1 MEARKSAKLLAWLI
15 ALAVVFTMTLP
26 SSVVWA
32 AEGDAS
38 GVSPHVNDKDIG
50 SKHDVGTVFFAEGYD
65 VTISDA
71 ETEDG
76 KIGFTATWLEA
87 GETKSVTVTRDVVEA
102 GKTLPAAKAI
112 YVVGGSES
120 DANLAETNV
129 TVEGGNIDYVVGGNL
144 SDGKVTTAN
153 VTINDGTIG
162 IVHGA
167 TRDLPN
173 SSYADRK
180 AKASIDTVNMKISGG
195 EIQAVVGGTFGYTY
209 VKNVN
214 VDIDGGDLNAQTSPV
229 QSGIM
234 LAGTNG
240 EVENAVLNFSGGT
253 TKDISLAQRTMVTG
267 KAEINLTG
275 GTVNDIYAGSYYA
288 DTDNAEATNDWE
300 NWKVGDVNYGQAKA
314 IDINIGGNA
323 KYNDIYAGF
332 QFLDKDKFEEN
343 YKDSVGTVPT
353 IEGSET
359 APVTITLDK
368 NGTGTRGEETQHT
381 VSMIENVFPS
391 ETLVLNTAPEKELK
405 LQEDCK
411 VITKDG
417 IGSVKA
423 KIGETE
429 VTLQENETYSVKD
442 GKLVTVVAA
451 IEDEV
456 YFSIEDAI
464 DAAEKGDTVTL
475 LKDITVNMGNDQ
487 TAAAIAITK
496 DLTLDGNGKTIAAA
510 AIEDENNKGI
520 GHILGI
526 QNGANVKVRDLTI
539 DGTDKSA
546 RHGIQVYGEGSK
558 ATLYSVT
565 VKNCFGYGLVVNGA
579 TATATRLTTDGNG
592 WGGVNVTKGNSI
604 TSEPSFTLKSGTLN
618 EAVPVQA
625 DNVDGSKPSTNWVA
639 FEASAGEWD
648 IITDAKTGDG
658 KPAIQWK
665 PAAGEAV
672 AQVNGANY
680 ATLEAAITA
689 AKENATV
696 KLLKDITVKT
706 VEKDSPIIL
715 LNKTLTLD
723 GNGKTITAE
732 LGDIKPAEEDE
743 NKGMSHVLGL
753 QAKDIVVKNLTING
767 GDAARHGVQTYGADN
782 SATLENVTIK
792 DCTGYGAVANGS
804 TLTVNG
810 LNTSGNNWGGINVSK
825 GSNVT
830 TVPTLQFNKGT
841 LEEENKIQLDNVDGS
856 SVADTVVEF
865 GDEAGPWHAEKSADE
880 KIIKYLPGADI
891 TGIKLNVTEMTLEV
905 GDKAQL
911 IAAVSP
917 ETAYNKDVTWSVP
930 EDTKAIE
937 VDADT
942 GVVTAIKDTESVIV
956 TATAKDGKTAEC
968 KIRVI
973 KDTDETTTFTV
984 KPSVTDGKMNADDII
999 TAINNAEKEKAAEI
1013 LVDVPGSTNN
1023 VISKEVF
1030 TAAKEGSA
1038 DKLIIKTENATFAFD
1053 ADKIEN
1059 AADVNVG
1066 IEIAENVN
1074 VEEWLP
1080 GANTEAIQLAHDGNF
1095 PAPATITYTLSEASK
1110 INAGNT
1116 VYLYYYNDGTLD
1128 LVAQD
1133 TITVKEGRKVTFTLA
1148 HASAYVFSTEKV
1160 EAATVADNV
1169 EQAIK
1174 AIGTVTY
1181 TDESK
1186 AAIEKAREQYDL
1198 FVAQYADDKDLVT
1211 NLKTLTDAEAAYKA
1225 LDDGVQAFKAKLD
1238 AFCEDVD
1245 GTMTYEQQKQVPE
1258 LKAAYDALDANQK
1271 KALEAEGYKAKL
1283 DQMDEICEASQNA
1296 EIVSQANRVSK
1307 AVAEKLPTNVAF
1319 TTAVKSQIDAV
1330 RALYDS
1336 VVAETP
1342 DAKVLLTSELAAIEK
1357 AEAAYKTAKRAAYSS
1372 AKISLSTTKYTYNG
1386 KAKRPTVKGLSA
1398 FVNGTDYTIAYKSNV
1413 KSGKATV
1420 TVTGKGDCA
1429 GLSAKTATFRI
1440 VPNKAAISK
1449 LTKGK
1454 RNMKV
1459 RIKSQ
1464 KKAAVSGYQI
1474 AYKYG
1479 KSGKYKKVTTTK
1491 LTKKIRKLKTKKYY
1505 YVKVRAYKKID
1516 GKKYYGTYSKIKK
1529 IKVR

>member
-1 MEARKSAKLLAWLI
+1 MNKRILLQLKTITSDEQAIQNWTEVSVTGGTINGKVITWAYEGGAASKTEISGDVAITGNVMAVNYDGGNTIPTVLI
-15 ALAVVFTMTLP
+15 TGGKITGEVQKGEYKDNRIVLTDPDATSSDISITGGTFSTNPGKYIADGYLADKTEDGYQIIK
-26 SSVVWA
+26 
-32 AEGDAS
+32 EGDA
-38 GVSPHVNDKDIG
+38 
-50 SKHDVGTVFFAEGYD
+50 
-65 VTISDA
+65 
-71 ETEDG
+71 TENV
-76 KIGFTATWLEA
+76 AL
-87 GETKSVTVTRDVVEA
+87 V
-102 GKTLPAAKAI
+102 GKTYYPTLKDAI
-112 YVVGGSES
+112 V
-120 DANLAETNV
+120 A
-129 TVEGGNIDYVVGGNL
+129 
-144 SDGKVTTAN
+144 
-153 VTINDGTIG
+153 
-162 IVHGA
+162 
-167 TRDLPN
+167 
-173 SSYADRK
+173 
-180 AKASIDTVNMKISGG
+180 
-195 EIQAVVGGTFGYTY
+195 
-209 VKNVN
+209 
-214 VDIDGGDLNAQTSPV
+214 
-229 QSGIM
+229 
-234 LAGTNG
+234 
-240 EVENAVLNFSGGT
+240 
-253 TKDISLAQRTMVTG
+253 
-267 KAEINLTG
+267 
-275 GTVNDIYAGSYYA
+275 
-288 DTDNAEATNDWE
+288 AEA
-300 NWKVGDVNYGQAKA
+300 
-314 IDINIGGNA
+314 
-323 KYNDIYAGF
+323 
-332 QFLDKDKFEEN
+332 
-343 YKDSVGTVPT
+343 
-353 IEGSET
+353 
-359 APVTITLDK
+359 
-368 NGTGTRGEETQHT
+368 
-381 VSMIENVFPS
+381 
-391 ETLVLNTAPEKELK
+391 
-405 LQEDCK
+405 
-411 VITKDG
+411 
-417 IGSVKA
+417 
-423 KIGETE
+423 
-429 VTLQENETYSVKD
+429 
-442 GKLVTVVAA
+442 
-451 IEDEV
+451 
-456 YFSIEDAI
+456 
-464 DAAEKGDTVTL
+464 GDTVTL
-475 LKDITVNMGNDQ
+475 LKDITVDMGDKD
-487 TAAAIAITK
+487 AAAIAITK
-496 DLTLDGNGKTIAAA
+496 NLTLDGNGKTIAA
-510 AIEDENNKGI
+510 NKIDAKEGM

-526 QNGANVKVRDLTI
+526 QGANVKVRDLTI

-592 WGGVNVTKGNSI
+592 WGGVNVTKGVNI
-604 TSEPSFTLKSGTLN
+604 TDNPSFTLNSGTLTDEN
-618 EAVPVQA
+618 PIQIDVEKGDLDA
-625 DNVDGSKPSTNWVA
+625 DWVT
-639 FEASAGEWD
+639 FGEGAGEWD
-648 IITDAKTGDG
+648 IITDAETGDG
-658 KPAIQWK
+658 RPAIQWK
-665 PAAGEAV
+665 PAKGEAV
-672 AQVNGANY
+672 AQVNGSNY

-706 VEKDSPIIL
+706 VKKDSPIIL

-732 LGDIKPAEEDE
+732 LGDIKPAEDAE

-804 TLTVNG
+804 ILTVNG

-830 TVPTLQFNKGT
+830 NTPTLQFNKGT

-856 SVADTVVEF
+856 SVVDTVVEF

-880 KIIKYLPGADI
+880 NIIKYLPGADI

-911 IAAVSP
+911 IATVSP
-917 ETAYNKDVTWSVP
+917 ENAYNKDVTWSVP
-930 EDTKAIE
+930 EGTTEIQ

-942 GVVTAIKDTESVIV
+942 GVVTAFKKAEKVEV
-956 TATAKDGKTAEC
+956 TATAKDGKTTATCNITVTE
-968 KIRVI
+968 
-973 KDTDETTTFTV
+973 DADETTTLTV
-984 KPSVTDGKMNADDII
+984 QPSVTDTTMNADDIV
-999 TAINNAEKEKAAEI
+999 TAINNADDADEI
-1013 LVDVPGSTNN
+1013 LVNVPSDTNN
-1023 VISKEVF
+1023 VISKDVF
-1030 TAAKEGSA
+1030 AAAKEGKA
-1038 DKLIIKTENATFAFD
+1038 DKLIIKTEKATFTFD
-1053 ADKIEN
+1053 AAQIEN
-1059 AADVNVG
+1059 AADVNV
-1066 IEIAENVN
+1066 EITDAEDVD
-1074 VEEWLP
+1074 VDKWLP
-1080 GANTEAIQLAHDGNF
+1080 GATTEAIELTHDGNF
-1095 PAPATITYTLSEASK
+1095 PAPATITYTLSKDSG
-1110 INAGNT
+1110 ITAGNT
-1116 VYLYYYNDGTLD
+1116 VYLYYHNGETLE
-1128 LVAQD
+1128 LIAQD
-1133 TITVKEGRKVTFTLA
+1133 AITVAEDNSVTFTLA

-1186 AAIEKAREQYDL
+1186 DAIEKAREQYDL

-1225 LDDGVQAFKAKLD
+1225 LDDEVQAFKAEFD
-1238 AFCEDVD
+1238 AFYDGVD
-1245 GTMTYEQQKQVPE
+1245 GTMTYDQQKQVPE
-1258 LKAAYDALDANQK
+1258 LEKAYNALNQEQKDALGQEYADK
-1271 KALEAEGYKAKL
+1271 IDE
-1283 DQMDEICEASQNA
+1283 MDKVCEASQNA

-1342 DAKVLLTSELAAIEK
+1342 DAKVLLTSELEAIEK

-1429 GLSAKTATFRI
+1429 GFSAKTATFRI

>member
-32 AEGDAS
+32 AEGDAVAS
-38 GVSPHVNDKDIG
+38 IG
-50 SKHDVGTVFFAEGYD
+50 DETYTTVQGAVDNAKAGEVIVMQSDVECA
-65 VTISDA
+65 TINVSDA
-71 ETEDG
+71 EKKITLDLNGKTIRNNSTDVIVVRNGAELTVEDNSVAKDYVYSEENYPEYTGGKLISKGNGAISVVGNIDDATWNETSIHSKVTVNGGALIGQEGALFAQGNGAEITLNDGYAEGLDNAVIAGNGTQKNGIGINGGTTINVNGGVMIGNIETSGYISCGIYHPQSGVLNITGGTIVSKEGLGILMRNGTLNLQSCNIEARGAEDLAGWVGDKKTTPGADGIVIDYSDDAYNSNNTPTDTRKVNISGGTIKSENQKALTVVEDDSQKTTDISITGGTFSTNPDKYIADGYLADKTEDG
-76 KIGFTATWLEA
+76 YQIIKEGDTTENVAL
-87 GETKSVTVTRDVVEA
+87 V
-102 GKTLPAAKAI
+102 GKT
-112 YVVGGSES
+112 
-120 DANLAETNV
+120 
-129 TVEGGNIDYVVGGNL
+129 
-144 SDGKVTTAN
+144 
-153 VTINDGTIG
+153 
-162 IVHGA
+162 
-167 TRDLPN
+167 
-173 SSYADRK
+173 
-180 AKASIDTVNMKISGG
+180 
-195 EIQAVVGGTFGYTY
+195 
-209 VKNVN
+209 
-214 VDIDGGDLNAQTSPV
+214 
-229 QSGIM
+229 
-234 LAGTNG
+234 
-240 EVENAVLNFSGGT
+240 
-253 TKDISLAQRTMVTG
+253 
-267 KAEINLTG
+267 
-275 GTVNDIYAGSYYA
+275 YY
-288 DTDNAEATNDWE
+288 
-300 NWKVGDVNYGQAKA
+300 
-314 IDINIGGNA
+314 
-323 KYNDIYAGF
+323 
-332 QFLDKDKFEEN
+332 
-343 YKDSVGTVPT
+343 PT
-353 IEGSET
+353 
-359 APVTITLDK
+359 L
-368 NGTGTRGEETQHT
+368 
-381 VSMIENVFPS
+381 
-391 ETLVLNTAPEKELK
+391 KE
-405 LQEDCK
+405 
-411 VITKDG
+411 
-417 IGSVKA
+417 
-423 KIGETE
+423 
-429 VTLQENETYSVKD
+429 
-442 GKLVTVVAA
+442 
-451 IEDEV
+451 
-456 YFSIEDAI
+456 AI
-464 DAAEKGDTVTL
+464 DAAEAGDTVTL
-475 LKDITVNMGNDQ
+475 LKDITVDMGDKN
-487 TAAAIAITK
+487 AAAIAIKK
-496 DLTLDGNGKTIAAA
+496 DLTLDGNGKTIAA
-510 AIEDENNKGI
+510 NKIDAEEGM

-526 QNGANVKVRDLTI
+526 QGANVKVRDLTI

-625 DNVDGSKPSTNWVA
+625 DNVDGSNPSTNWVA

-706 VEKDSPIIL
+706 VKKNSPIIL

-732 LGDIKPAEEDE
+732 LGDIKPAEDAE

-767 GDAARHGVQTYGADN
+767 GDAARHGVQTYGAGN

-804 TLTVNG
+804 ILTVNG

-830 TVPTLQFNKGT
+830 NTPTLQFNKGT

-856 SVADTVVEF
+856 SVVDTVVKF

-891 TGIKLNVTEMTLEV
+891 ADIELNVAEMTLEV

-911 IAAVSP
+911 IATVSP
-917 ETAYNKDVTWSVP
+917 ENAYNKDVTWSVP

-1030 TAAKEGSA
+1030 TAAKEESA

-1080 GANTEAIQLAHDGNF
+1080 GANTEAIQMAHDGNF

-1186 AAIEKAREQYDL
+1186 DAIEKAREQYDL
-1198 FVAQYADDKDLVT
+1198 FVAHYADDKDLVT

-1225 LDDGVQAFKAKLD
+1225 LDDEVQAFKAEFD
-1238 AFCEDVD
+1238 AFYDGVD
-1245 GTMTYEQQKQVPE
+1245 GTMTYDQQKQVPE
-1258 LKAAYDALDANQK
+1258 LEKAYNALNQEQKDALGQEYADK
-1271 KALEAEGYKAKL
+1271 IDE
-1283 DQMDEICEASQNA
+1283 MDKVCEASQNA

-1342 DAKVLLTSELAAIEK
+1342 DAKVLLTSELEAIEK

-1429 GLSAKTATFRI
+1429 GLSTKTATFRI

>member
-38 GVSPHVNDKDIG
+38 GKVAKIGDQEYATLQEAVNATKGDATIQMLKD
-50 SKHDVGTVFFAEGYD
+50 VQED
-65 VTISDA
+65 VTIAEDDTVTIDLNGKTITNVSGHTITNAGNLTVTGEGTVDNVTHAKGALVNTGTVILKGGTFTRSAEASKSPTDNGGNSWYVIDNQGKMTISDNAKIINKGYYSSLIRNMGSSA
-71 ETEDG
+71 EKMASLEINGGKIEQKHFIAVKNDDFGKITVTGGTITSDEQAIQNWTEVSVTGGTINGKVITWAYEGGAASKTEISGDVAITGNVMAVNYDGGNTIPTVLITGGKITGEVQKGEYKDNRIVLTDPDATSSDISITGGTFSTNPGKYIADGYLADKTEDG
-76 KIGFTATWLEA
+76 YQIIKEGDATENVAL
-87 GETKSVTVTRDVVEA
+87 V
-102 GKTLPAAKAI
+102 GKT
-112 YVVGGSES
+112 
-120 DANLAETNV
+120 
-129 TVEGGNIDYVVGGNL
+129 
-144 SDGKVTTAN
+144 
-153 VTINDGTIG
+153 
-162 IVHGA
+162 
-167 TRDLPN
+167 
-173 SSYADRK
+173 
-180 AKASIDTVNMKISGG
+180 
-195 EIQAVVGGTFGYTY
+195 
-209 VKNVN
+209 
-214 VDIDGGDLNAQTSPV
+214 
-229 QSGIM
+229 
-234 LAGTNG
+234 
-240 EVENAVLNFSGGT
+240 
-253 TKDISLAQRTMVTG
+253 
-267 KAEINLTG
+267 
-275 GTVNDIYAGSYYA
+275 YY
-288 DTDNAEATNDWE
+288 
-300 NWKVGDVNYGQAKA
+300 
-314 IDINIGGNA
+314 
-323 KYNDIYAGF
+323 
-332 QFLDKDKFEEN
+332 
-343 YKDSVGTVPT
+343 PT
-353 IEGSET
+353 
-359 APVTITLDK
+359 L
-368 NGTGTRGEETQHT
+368 
-381 VSMIENVFPS
+381 
-391 ETLVLNTAPEKELK
+391 KE
-405 LQEDCK
+405 
-411 VITKDG
+411 
-417 IGSVKA
+417 
-423 KIGETE
+423 
-429 VTLQENETYSVKD
+429 
-442 GKLVTVVAA
+442 
-451 IEDEV
+451 
-456 YFSIEDAI
+456 AI
-464 DAAEKGDTVTL
+464 DAAEAGDTVTL
-475 LKDITVNMGNDQ
+475 LKDITVDMGDKN
-487 TAAAIAITK
+487 AAAIAIKK
-496 DLTLDGNGKTIAAA
+496 DLTLDGNGKTIAA
-510 AIEDENNKGI
+510 NKIDAEEGM

-526 QNGANVKVRDLTI
+526 QGANVKVRDLTI

-592 WGGVNVTKGNSI
+592 WGGVNVTKGVNI
-604 TSEPSFTLKSGTLN
+604 TDNPSFTLNSGTLTDEN
-618 EAVPVQA
+618 PIQIDVEEGDLDA
-625 DNVDGSKPSTNWVA
+625 DWVT
-639 FEASAGEWD
+639 FGEGAGEWD
-648 IITDAKTGDG
+648 IITDAETGDG
-658 KPAIQWK
+658 RPAIQWK
-665 PAAGEAV
+665 PAKGEAV
-672 AQVNGANY
+672 AQVNGSNY
-680 ATLEAAITA
+680 ATLEAAIAA
-689 AKENATV
+689 AKEGATV

-706 VEKDSPIIL
+706 VKKDSPIIL

-732 LGDIKPAEEDE
+732 LGDIKPAEDAE

-804 TLTVNG
+804 ILTVNG

-830 TVPTLQFNKGT
+830 NTPTLQFNKGT

-891 TGIKLNVTEMTLEV
+891 ADIELNVAEMTLEV

-911 IAAVSP
+911 IATVSP
-917 ETAYNKDVTWSVP
+917 ENAYNKDVTWSVP
-930 EDTKAIE
+930 EGTKAIE

-942 GVVTAIKDTESVIV
+942 GVVTALEKIKAVEV
-956 TATAKDGKTAEC
+956 TATAKDGKKGTC
-968 KIRVI
+968 KITVEGNA
-973 KDTDETTTFTV
+973 DETTTLTV
-984 KPSVTDGKMNADDII
+984 QPSVTDTTMNADDIV
-999 TAINNAEKEKAAEI
+999 TAINNADDADEI
-1013 LVDVPGSTNN
+1013 LVDVPNDTNN
-1023 VISKEVF
+1023 VISKDVF
-1030 TAAKEGSA
+1030 AAAKEGKA
-1038 DKLIIKTENATFAFD
+1038 GKLIIKTEKATFTFD
-1053 ADKIEN
+1053 ADQIEN
-1059 AADVNVG
+1059 EADVNVG
-1066 IEIAENVN
+1066 IATADNVS
-1074 VEEWLP
+1074 VDEWLP
-1080 GANTEAIQLAHDGNF
+1080 DAATEAIQLTHDGNF
-1095 PAPATITYTLSEASK
+1095 PAPATITYTLSSDSG
-1110 INAGNT
+1110 ITAGAT
-1116 VYLYYYNDGTLD
+1116 VYLYYYNDGALE
-1128 LVAQD
+1128 LIAQD
-1133 TITVKEGRKVTFTLA
+1133 AITVAEDNSVTFTLA

-1186 AAIEKAREQYDL
+1186 DAIEKAREQYDL

-1225 LDDGVQAFKAKLD
+1225 LDDEVQTFKAEFD
-1238 AFCEDVD
+1238 AFYDGVD
-1245 GTMTYEQQKQVPE
+1245 GTMTYDQQKQVPE
-1258 LKAAYDALDANQK
+1258 LEKAYNALNQEQKDALGQEYADK
-1271 KALEAEGYKAKL
+1271 IDE
-1283 DQMDEICEASQNA
+1283 MDKVCEASQNA

-1342 DAKVLLTSELAAIEK
+1342 DAKVLLTSELEAIEK

>member
-32 AEGDAS
+32 AEDNASDSAAKIGDQEYATLQEAVNKTKGDATIQML
-38 GVSPHVNDKDIG
+38 KD
-50 SKHDVGTVFFAEGYD
+50 VQED
-65 VTISDA
+65 VTIAEDDTITIDLNGKTITNVSGHTITNAGNLTVTGEGTVDNVTHKKGALVNTGTVILKGGTFTRSAEESKSPTDNGGNSWYVIDNQGKMTISDNA
-71 ETEDG
+71 EIINNGYYSSLIRNMGSSAEKMASLEINGGKIEQKHFIAVKNDDFGKITVTGGTITSDDQAIQNWTEVSVTGGAINGKVVTWAYTGGAASKTEIAGDVDITGNVMAVNYDGGKTIPTVSITGGKITGEVQKGEYKNNSIVLTDPDATSSDISITGGTFSTNPGKYIADGYLADKTEDG
-76 KIGFTATWLEA
+76 YQIIKEGDATENVAL
-87 GETKSVTVTRDVVEA
+87 A
-102 GKTLPAAKAI
+102 GKT
-112 YVVGGSES
+112 Y
-120 DANLAETNV
+120 
-129 TVEGGNIDYVVGGNL
+129 Y
-144 SDGKVTTAN
+144 
-153 VTINDGTIG
+153 
-162 IVHGA
+162 
-167 TRDLPN
+167 
-173 SSYADRK
+173 
-180 AKASIDTVNMKISGG
+180 
-195 EIQAVVGGTFGYTY
+195 
-209 VKNVN
+209 
-214 VDIDGGDLNAQTSPV
+214 
-229 QSGIM
+229 
-234 LAGTNG
+234 
-240 EVENAVLNFSGGT
+240 
-253 TKDISLAQRTMVTG
+253 
-267 KAEINLTG
+267 LT
-275 GTVNDIYAGSYYA
+275 
-288 DTDNAEATNDWE
+288 
-300 NWKVGDVNYGQAKA
+300 
-314 IDINIGGNA
+314 
-323 KYNDIYAGF
+323 
-332 QFLDKDKFEEN
+332 L
-343 YKDSVGTVPT
+343 
-353 IEGSET
+353 
-359 APVTITLDK
+359 
-368 NGTGTRGEETQHT
+368 
-381 VSMIENVFPS
+381 
-391 ETLVLNTAPEKELK
+391 KE
-405 LQEDCK
+405 
-411 VITKDG
+411 
-417 IGSVKA
+417 
-423 KIGETE
+423 
-429 VTLQENETYSVKD
+429 
-442 GKLVTVVAA
+442 
-451 IEDEV
+451 
-456 YFSIEDAI
+456 AI
-464 DAAEKGDTVTL
+464 DAAEAGDTVTL
-475 LKDITVNMGNDQ
+475 LKDITVDMGDKD
-487 TAAAIAITK
+487 AAAIAITK
-496 DLTLDGNGKTIAAA
+496 NLTLDGNGKTIAA
-510 AIEDENNKGI
+510 NKIIDTKEGM

-592 WGGVNVTKGNSI
+592 WGGVNVTKGVNI
-604 TSEPSFTLKSGTLN
+604 TDNPSFTLNSGTLTDEN
-618 EAVPVQA
+618 PIQIDVDVKAGDLDA
-625 DNVDGSKPSTNWVA
+625 DWVT
-639 FEASAGEWD
+639 FGEGAGEWD
-648 IITDAKTGDG
+648 IITDAETGDG
-658 KPAIQWK
+658 RPAIQWK
-665 PAAGEAV
+665 PAKGEAV
-672 AQVNGANY
+672 AQVNGSNY

-706 VEKDSPIIL
+706 VKKDSPIIL

-732 LGDIKPAEEDE
+732 LGDIKPAEDAE

-804 TLTVNG
+804 ILTVNG

-830 TVPTLQFNKGT
+830 NTPTLQFNKGT

-856 SVADTVVEF
+856 SVVDTVVEF

-880 KIIKYLPGADI
+880 NIIKYLPGADI

-911 IAAVSP
+911 IATVSP
-917 ETAYNKDVTWSVP
+917 ENAYNKDVTWSVP
-930 EDTKAIE
+930 EGTKAIE

-942 GVVTAIKDTESVIV
+942 GVVTALEKTEAVKV
-956 TATAKDGKTAEC
+956 TATAKNGKTATCQVSVNE
-968 KIRVI
+968 
-973 KDTDETTTFTV
+973 DADETTTLTV
-984 KPSVTDGKMNADDII
+984 QPSVTDTTMNADDIV
-999 TAINNAEKEKAAEI
+999 TAINNADDADEI
-1013 LVDVPGSTNN
+1013 LVNVPSDTNN
-1023 VISKEVF
+1023 VISKDVF
-1030 TAAKEGSA
+1030 AAAKEGKA
-1038 DKLIIKTENATFAFD
+1038 DKLIIKTEKATFTFD
-1053 ADKIEN
+1053 AAQIEN
-1059 AADVNVG
+1059 AADVNV
-1066 IEIAENVN
+1066 EITDAEDVD
-1074 VEEWLP
+1074 VDKWLP
-1080 GANTEAIQLAHDGNF
+1080 GATTEAIELTHDGNF
-1095 PAPATITYTLSEASK
+1095 PAPATITYTLSSDSG
-1110 INAGNT
+1110 ITAGAT
-1116 VYLYYYNDGTLD
+1116 VYLYYYNDYNDGALE
-1128 LVAQD
+1128 LMAQD
-1133 TITVKEGRKVTFTLA
+1133 ALTVADNSVTFTLA
-1148 HASAYVFSTEKV
+1148 HASAYVFSAEQI
-1160 EAATVADNV
+1160 EATTVAENIEEV
-1169 EQAIK
+1169 IA

-1181 TDESK
+1181 GDETK

-1198 FVAQYADDKDLVT
+1198 FAKQYPEDTDKVG
-1211 NLKTLTDAEAAYKA
+1211 NLDTLTAAEAAYKA
-1225 LDDGVQAFKAKLD
+1225 LDDEVQAFKSEFD
-1238 AFCEDVD
+1238 AFYDKVKD
-1245 GTMTYEQQKQVPE
+1245 GGVMSYEEQQQVPK
-1258 LKAAYDALDANQK
+1258 LRAAFEALDDSQK
-1271 KALEAEGYKAKL
+1271 KALEAYEQDL
-1283 DQMDEICEASQNA
+1283 QTVEDICKASQ
-1296 EIVSQANRVSK
+1296 EGEVVSQANRVSK

-1429 GLSAKTATFRI
+1429 GFSAKTATFRI

>member
-32 AEGDAS
+32 AEDNASDNAAKIGDQEYATLQKAVNATKGDATIQML
-38 GVSPHVNDKDIG
+38 KDV
-50 SKHDVGTVFFAEGYD
+50 KED
-65 VTISDA
+65 VTIA
-71 ETEDG
+71 EDDTVTIDLNG
-76 KIGFTATWLEA
+76 KTITN
-87 GETKSVTVTRDVVEA
+87 ETKTHTITNEGNLTITGEGIVDNVTHQTAAIHNAQGGTVVLNGGTYTRSKENGQSAEASGGNSFYNIRNYGKMTINEGVTVKQDGHFSSLIENGYYDGNQNT
-102 GKTLPAAKAI
+102 AKINAEMI
-112 YVVGGSES
+112 INGGTFEGGLNTIKN
-120 DANLAETNV
+120 DDYGVLTINGGTFKNV
-129 TVEGGNIDYVVGGNL
+129 TQAAFLNWNEATVTGGTFTVASEAEGPAILN
-144 SDGKVTTAN
+144 GKL
-153 VTINDGTIG
+153 NDTMDKG
-162 IVHGA
+162 V
-167 TRDLPN
+167 L
-173 SSYADRK
+173 
-180 AKASIDTVNMKISGG
+180 KISGG
-195 EIQAVVGGTFGYTY
+195 TFTAGGNHAAIEQMGGSTSIGDISITGGTFSTNPDKYIADGYLADKTE
-209 VKNVN
+209 
-214 VDIDGGDLNAQTSPV
+214 DGYQIIKEGD
-229 QSGIM
+229 
-234 LAGTNG
+234 
-240 EVENAVLNFSGGT
+240 T
-253 TKDISLAQRTMVTG
+253 T
-267 KAEINLTG
+267 
-275 GTVNDIYAGSYYA
+275 
-288 DTDNAEATNDWE
+288 
-300 NWKVGDVNYGQAKA
+300 
-314 IDINIGGNA
+314 
-323 KYNDIYAGF
+323 
-332 QFLDKDKFEEN
+332 
-343 YKDSVGTVPT
+343 
-353 IEGSET
+353 
-359 APVTITLDK
+359 
-368 NGTGTRGEETQHT
+368 
-381 VSMIENVFPS
+381 ENVALVGKTYYP
-391 ETLVLNTAPEKELK
+391 TLKE
-405 LQEDCK
+405 
-411 VITKDG
+411 
-417 IGSVKA
+417 
-423 KIGETE
+423 
-429 VTLQENETYSVKD
+429 
-442 GKLVTVVAA
+442 
-451 IEDEV
+451 
-456 YFSIEDAI
+456 AI
-464 DAAEKGDTVTL
+464 DAAEAGDTVTL

-917 ETAYNKDVTWSVP
+917 ENAYNKDVTWSVP
-930 EDTKAIE
+930 EGTKAIE

-942 GVVTAIKDTESVIV
+942 GVVTALVKAEKVEV
-956 TATAKDGKTAEC
+956 TATAKDGKTTATCNITVTEA
-968 KIRVI
+968 
-973 KDTDETTTFTV
+973 TDETTTLTV
-984 KPSVTDGKMNADDII
+984 QPSVTDGAMNADDIV
-999 TAINNAEKEKAAEI
+999 TAINNADDADEI
-1013 LVDVPGSTNN
+1013 LVDVPNGTNN
-1023 VISKEVF
+1023 VISKDVF
-1030 TAAKEGSA
+1030 AAAKEGKA
-1038 DKLIIKTENATFAFD
+1038 EKLIIKTENATFTFD
-1053 ADKIEN
+1053 ADQIEN
-1059 AADVNVG
+1059 EADVNVG
-1066 IEIAENVN
+1066 IATADNVS
-1074 VEEWLP
+1074 VDEWLP
-1080 GANTEAIQLAHDGNF
+1080 DAATEAIELTHDGNF

-1296 EIVSQANRVSK
+1296 EVVSQANRVSK

-1342 DAKVLLTSELAAIEK
+1342 DAKVLLTSELEAIEK

>member
-32 AEGDAS
+32 AEGDAVAS
-38 GVSPHVNDKDIG
+38 IGDETYTTVQDAVNNAKAGEVIVMQ
-50 SKHDVGTVFFAEGYD
+50 SDVECA
-65 VTISDA
+65 TINVSDA
-71 ETEDG
+71 EKKITLDLNGKTIRNNSTNDVIVVRNGAELTVEDNSVAKDYVYSEENYPEYTGGKLISKGNGAISVVGNIDDATWNETSIHSKATVNGGALIGQEGALFAQGNGAEITLNDGYAEGLDNAVIAGNGTQKNGIGINGGTTINVNGGVMIGNIETSGYISCGIYHPQSGVLNITGGTIVSKEGLGILMRNGTLNLQSCNIEARGAEDLAGWVGDKKTTPGADGIVIDYSDDAYNSNNTPTDTRKVNISGGTIKSENQKALTVVEDDSQKTTDISITGGTFSTNPGKYIADGYLADKIEDG
-76 KIGFTATWLEA
+76 YQIIKEGDATENVAL
-87 GETKSVTVTRDVVEA
+87 A
-102 GKTLPAAKAI
+102 GKT
-112 YVVGGSES
+112 
-120 DANLAETNV
+120 
-129 TVEGGNIDYVVGGNL
+129 
-144 SDGKVTTAN
+144 
-153 VTINDGTIG
+153 
-162 IVHGA
+162 
-167 TRDLPN
+167 
-173 SSYADRK
+173 
-180 AKASIDTVNMKISGG
+180 
-195 EIQAVVGGTFGYTY
+195 
-209 VKNVN
+209 
-214 VDIDGGDLNAQTSPV
+214 
-229 QSGIM
+229 
-234 LAGTNG
+234 
-240 EVENAVLNFSGGT
+240 
-253 TKDISLAQRTMVTG
+253 
-267 KAEINLTG
+267 
-275 GTVNDIYAGSYYA
+275 YY
-288 DTDNAEATNDWE
+288 
-300 NWKVGDVNYGQAKA
+300 
-314 IDINIGGNA
+314 
-323 KYNDIYAGF
+323 
-332 QFLDKDKFEEN
+332 
-343 YKDSVGTVPT
+343 PT
-353 IEGSET
+353 
-359 APVTITLDK
+359 L
-368 NGTGTRGEETQHT
+368 
-381 VSMIENVFPS
+381 
-391 ETLVLNTAPEKELK
+391 KE
-405 LQEDCK
+405 
-411 VITKDG
+411 
-417 IGSVKA
+417 
-423 KIGETE
+423 
-429 VTLQENETYSVKD
+429 
-442 GKLVTVVAA
+442 
-451 IEDEV
+451 
-456 YFSIEDAI
+456 AI
-464 DAAEKGDTVTL
+464 DAAEAGDTVTL
-475 LKDITVNMGNDQ
+475 LKDITVDMGDKN
-487 TAAAIAITK
+487 AAAIAITK

-510 AIEDENNKGI
+510 AIEDKDNKGM

-526 QNGANVKVRDLTI
+526 QGGANVKVRDLTI

-706 VEKDSPIIL
+706 VEKNSPIIL

-732 LGDIKPAEEDE
+732 IGDIKPAEEDE

-767 GDAARHGVQTYGADN
+767 GDAARHGVQTYGTDN

-804 TLTVNG
+804 ILTVNG

-830 TVPTLQFNKGT
+830 NTPTLQFNKGT

-865 GDEAGPWHAEKSADE
+865 GDEAGPWHAEKSADK

-891 TGIKLNVTEMTLEV
+891 ADIELNVAEMTLEV

-911 IAAVSP
+911 IATVSP
-917 ETAYNKDVTWSVP
+917 ENAYNKDVTWSVP
-930 EDTKAIE
+930 EGTKAIE

-942 GVVTAIKDTESVIV
+942 GVVTALEKTEAVVV
-956 TATAKDGKTAEC
+956 TATAKNGKTATCQVSVNE
-968 KIRVI
+968 
-973 KDTDETTTFTV
+973 DADETTTLTV
-984 KPSVTDGKMNADDII
+984 QPSVTDTTMNADDIV
-999 TAINNAEKEKAAEI
+999 TAINNADDADEI
-1013 LVDVPGSTNN
+1013 LVDVPNGTNN
-1023 VISKEVF
+1023 VISKDVF
-1030 TAAKEGSA
+1030 AAAKEGKA
-1038 DKLIIKTENATFAFD
+1038 GKLIIKTEKATFTFD
-1053 ADKIEN
+1053 AAQIEN
-1059 AADVNVG
+1059 AADVNV
-1066 IEIAENVN
+1066 EITDAEDVDVN
-1074 VEEWLP
+1074 EWLP
-1080 GANTEAIQLAHDGNF
+1080 GATTEAIELTHDGNF
-1095 PAPATITYTLSEASK
+1095 PAPATITYTLTD
-1110 INAGNT
+1110 ITGVDT
-1116 VYLYYYNDGTLD
+1116 VYLYYYNDGALE
-1128 LVAQD
+1128 LMAQD
-1133 TITVKEGRKVTFTLA
+1133 AITVAEDNSVTFTLA

-1225 LDDGVQAFKAKLD
+1225 LDDEVQAFKAEFD
-1238 AFCEDVD
+1238 AFYDGVD
-1245 GTMTYEQQKQVPE
+1245 GTMTYDQQKQVPE
-1258 LKAAYDALDANQK
+1258 LEKAYNALNQEQKDALGQEYADK
-1271 KALEAEGYKAKL
+1271 IDE
-1283 DQMDEICEASQNA
+1283 MDKVCEASQNA

-1342 DAKVLLTSELAAIEK
+1342 DAKVLLTSELEAIEK

-1429 GLSAKTATFRI
+1429 GLSTKTATFRI

-1454 RNMKV
+1454 RTMKV
-1459 RIKSQ
+1459 KIKSQ
-1464 KKAAVSGYQI
+1464 RKAAVSGYQI

>member
-841 LEEENKIQLDNVDGS
+841 LEEENKIQLDNVGGS

-865 GDEAGPWHAEKSADE
+865 GSEAGPWHAEKSADGT
-880 KIIKYLPGADI
+880 IIKYLPGAAIESI
-891 TGIKLNVTEMTLEV
+891 TLNTNSMELEV

-911 IAAVSP
+911 IATVYPENAYDTSATWTTDSKDIVTIEP
-917 ETAYNKDVTWSVP
+917 ETGIITAVGAGEVKVSVT
-930 EDTKAIE
+930 T
-937 VDADT
+937 
-942 GVVTAIKDTESVIV
+942 
-956 TATAKDGKTAEC
+956 KDGKFGADCYITVTESTNE
-968 KIRVI
+968 V
-973 KDTDETTTFTV
+973 TTLTV
-984 KPSVTDGKMNADDII
+984 QPSVTDGTMNADDII
-999 TAINNAEKEKAAEI
+999 TAINNADDAAEI

>member
-1 MEARKSAKLLAWLI
+1 MEARKGAKLLAWLI

-38 GVSPHVNDKDIG
+38 GVSPHVNDKAIG
-50 SKHDVGTVFFAEGYD
+50 SKHGAGTVFFAEGYD

-546 RHGIQVYGEGSK
+546 RHGI
-558 ATLYSVT
+558 
-565 VKNCFGYGLVVNGA
+565 
-579 TATATRLTTDGNG
+579 
-592 WGGVNVTKGNSI
+592 
-604 TSEPSFTLKSGTLN
+604 
-618 EAVPVQA
+618 
-625 DNVDGSKPSTNWVA
+625 
-639 FEASAGEWD
+639 
-648 IITDAKTGDG
+648 
-658 KPAIQWK
+658 
-665 PAAGEAV
+665 
-672 AQVNGANY
+672 
-680 ATLEAAITA
+680 
-689 AKENATV
+689 
-696 KLLKDITVKT
+696 
-706 VEKDSPIIL
+706 
-715 LNKTLTLD
+715 
-723 GNGKTITAE
+723 
-732 LGDIKPAEEDE
+732 
-743 NKGMSHVLGL
+743 
-753 QAKDIVVKNLTING
+753 
-767 GDAARHGVQTYGADN
+767 
-782 SATLENVTIK
+782 
-792 DCTGYGAVANGS
+792 
-804 TLTVNG
+804 
-810 LNTSGNNWGGINVSK
+810 
-825 GSNVT
+825 
-830 TVPTLQFNKGT
+830 
-841 LEEENKIQLDNVDGS
+841 
-856 SVADTVVEF
+856 
-865 GDEAGPWHAEKSADE
+865 
-880 KIIKYLPGADI
+880 
-891 TGIKLNVTEMTLEV
+891 
-905 GDKAQL
+905 
-911 IAAVSP
+911 
-917 ETAYNKDVTWSVP
+917 
-930 EDTKAIE
+930 
-937 VDADT
+937 
-942 GVVTAIKDTESVIV
+942 
-956 TATAKDGKTAEC
+956 
-968 KIRVI
+968 
-973 KDTDETTTFTV
+973 
-984 KPSVTDGKMNADDII
+984 
-999 TAINNAEKEKAAEI
+999 
-1013 LVDVPGSTNN
+1013 
-1023 VISKEVF
+1023 
-1030 TAAKEGSA
+1030 
-1038 DKLIIKTENATFAFD
+1038 
-1053 ADKIEN
+1053 
-1059 AADVNVG
+1059 
-1066 IEIAENVN
+1066 
-1074 VEEWLP
+1074 
-1080 GANTEAIQLAHDGNF
+1080 
-1095 PAPATITYTLSEASK
+1095 
-1110 INAGNT
+1110 
-1116 VYLYYYNDGTLD
+1116 
-1128 LVAQD
+1128 
-1133 TITVKEGRKVTFTLA
+1133 
-1148 HASAYVFSTEKV
+1148 
-1160 EAATVADNV
+1160 
-1169 EQAIK
+1169 
-1174 AIGTVTY
+1174 
-1181 TDESK
+1181 
-1186 AAIEKAREQYDL
+1186 
-1198 FVAQYADDKDLVT
+1198 
-1211 NLKTLTDAEAAYKA
+1211 
-1225 LDDGVQAFKAKLD
+1225 
-1238 AFCEDVD
+1238 
-1245 GTMTYEQQKQVPE
+1245 
-1258 LKAAYDALDANQK
+1258 
-1271 KALEAEGYKAKL
+1271 
-1283 DQMDEICEASQNA
+1283 
-1296 EIVSQANRVSK
+1296 
-1307 AVAEKLPTNVAF
+1307 
-1319 TTAVKSQIDAV
+1319 
-1330 RALYDS
+1330 
-1336 VVAETP
+1336 
-1342 DAKVLLTSELAAIEK
+1342 
-1357 AEAAYKTAKRAAYSS
+1357 
-1372 AKISLSTTKYTYNG
+1372 
-1386 KAKRPTVKGLSA
+1386 
-1398 FVNGTDYTIAYKSNV
+1398 
-1413 KSGKATV
+1413 
-1420 TVTGKGDCA
+1420 
-1429 GLSAKTATFRI
+1429 
-1440 VPNKAAISK
+1440 
-1449 LTKGK
+1449 
-1454 RNMKV
+1454 
-1459 RIKSQ
+1459 
-1464 KKAAVSGYQI
+1464 
-1474 AYKYG
+1474 
-1479 KSGKYKKVTTTK
+1479 
-1491 LTKKIRKLKTKKYY
+1491 
-1505 YVKVRAYKKID
+1505 
-1516 GKKYYGTYSKIKK
+1516 
-1529 IKVR
+1529 

>member
-38 GVSPHVNDKDIG
+38 GKVAKIGDQEYATLQEAVNATKGDATIQMLKD
-50 SKHDVGTVFFAEGYD
+50 VRED
-65 VTISDA
+65 VTIAEDDTVTIDLNGKTITNVSGHTITNAGNLTVTGEGTVDNVTHAKGALVNTGTVILKGGTFTRSAEASKSPTDNGGNSWYVIDNQGKMTISDNAKIINKGYYSSLIRNMGSSA
-71 ETEDG
+71 EKMASLEINGGKIEQKNFIAVKNDDFGKITVTGGTITSDEQAIQNWTEVSVTGGTINGKVITWAYEGGAASKTEISGDVAITGNVMAVNYDGGNTIPTVLITGGKITGEVQKGEYKDNRIVLTDPDATSSDISITGGTFSTNPGKYIADGYLADKTEDG
-76 KIGFTATWLEA
+76 YQIIKEGDATENVAL
-87 GETKSVTVTRDVVEA
+87 V
-102 GKTLPAAKAI
+102 GKTYYPTLKDAI
-112 YVVGGSES
+112 V
-120 DANLAETNV
+120 A
-129 TVEGGNIDYVVGGNL
+129 
-144 SDGKVTTAN
+144 
-153 VTINDGTIG
+153 
-162 IVHGA
+162 
-167 TRDLPN
+167 
-173 SSYADRK
+173 
-180 AKASIDTVNMKISGG
+180 
-195 EIQAVVGGTFGYTY
+195 
-209 VKNVN
+209 
-214 VDIDGGDLNAQTSPV
+214 
-229 QSGIM
+229 
-234 LAGTNG
+234 
-240 EVENAVLNFSGGT
+240 
-253 TKDISLAQRTMVTG
+253 
-267 KAEINLTG
+267 
-275 GTVNDIYAGSYYA
+275 
-288 DTDNAEATNDWE
+288 AEA
-300 NWKVGDVNYGQAKA
+300 
-314 IDINIGGNA
+314 
-323 KYNDIYAGF
+323 
-332 QFLDKDKFEEN
+332 
-343 YKDSVGTVPT
+343 
-353 IEGSET
+353 
-359 APVTITLDK
+359 
-368 NGTGTRGEETQHT
+368 
-381 VSMIENVFPS
+381 
-391 ETLVLNTAPEKELK
+391 
-405 LQEDCK
+405 
-411 VITKDG
+411 
-417 IGSVKA
+417 
-423 KIGETE
+423 
-429 VTLQENETYSVKD
+429 
-442 GKLVTVVAA
+442 
-451 IEDEV
+451 
-456 YFSIEDAI
+456 
-464 DAAEKGDTVTL
+464 GDTVTL
-475 LKDITVNMGNDQ
+475 LKDITVDMGDKD
-487 TAAAIAITK
+487 AAAIAITK
-496 DLTLDGNGKTIAAA
+496 NLTLDGNGKTIAA
-510 AIEDENNKGI
+510 NKIDAKEGM

-526 QNGANVKVRDLTI
+526 QGANVKVRDLTI

-592 WGGVNVTKGNSI
+592 WGGVNVTKGVNI
-604 TSEPSFTLKSGTLN
+604 TDNPSFTLNSGTLTDEN
-618 EAVPVQA
+618 PIQIDVEKGDLDA
-625 DNVDGSKPSTNWVA
+625 DWVT
-639 FEASAGEWD
+639 FGEGAGEWD
-648 IITDAKTGDG
+648 IITDAETGDG
-658 KPAIQWK
+658 RPAIQWK
-665 PAAGEAV
+665 PAKGEAV
-672 AQVNGANY
+672 AQVNGSNY

-706 VEKDSPIIL
+706 VKKDSPIIL

-732 LGDIKPAEEDE
+732 LGDIKPAEDAE

-804 TLTVNG
+804 ILTVNG

-830 TVPTLQFNKGT
+830 NTPTLQFNKGT

-856 SVADTVVEF
+856 SVVDTVVEF

-880 KIIKYLPGADI
+880 NIIKYLPGADI

-911 IAAVSP
+911 IATVLP
-917 ETAYNKDVTWSVP
+917 ENAYNKDVTWEVP
-930 EDTKAIE
+930 ETKAITFDSE
-937 VDADT
+937 T
-942 GVVTAIKDTESVIV
+942 GIVTANAETENEITV
-956 TATAKDGKTAEC
+956 TATAKDGKEDKC
-968 KIRVI
+968 KITVEGNA
-973 KDTDETTTFTV
+973 DETTTLTV
-984 KPSVTDGKMNADDII
+984 QPSVTDTTMNADDII
-999 TAINNAEKEKAAEI
+999 TAINNAEKEEATEI
-1013 LVDVPGSTNN
+1013 LVDVPDNANN
-1023 VISKEVF
+1023 VISKDVF
-1030 TAAKEGSA
+1030 VAAKEGSA
-1038 DKLIIKTENATFAFD
+1038 DKLIIETKNATFAFD
-1053 ADKIEN
+1053 ADKIDN
-1059 AADVNVG
+1059 PADVNVG
-1066 IEIAENVN
+1066 ITTVPKDD
-1074 VEEWLP
+1074 VDVDEWLP
-1080 GANTEAIQLAHDGNF
+1080 GAATEAIQLTHDGNF
-1095 PAPATITYTLSEASK
+1095 PAPATITYTLSKESG
-1110 INAGNT
+1110 ITAGNT
-1116 VYLYYYNDGTLD
+1116 VYLYYHNGETLE
-1128 LVAQD
+1128 LIAQD
-1133 TITVKEGRKVTFTLA
+1133 AITVAEDNSVTFTLA

-1225 LDDGVQAFKAKLD
+1225 LDDEVQAFKAEFD
-1238 AFCEDVD
+1238 AFYDGVD
-1245 GTMTYEQQKQVPE
+1245 GTMTYDQQKQVPE
-1258 LKAAYDALDANQK
+1258 LEKAYNALNQEQKDALGQEYADK
-1271 KALEAEGYKAKL
+1271 IDE
-1283 DQMDEICEASQNA
+1283 MDKVCEASQNA

-1342 DAKVLLTSELAAIEK
+1342 DAKVLLTSELEAIEK

-1429 GLSAKTATFRI
+1429 GLSTKTATFRI

-1454 RNMKV
+1454 RTMKV
-1459 RIKSQ
+1459 KIKSQ
-1464 KKAAVSGYQI
+1464 RKAAVSGYQI

>member
-32 AEGDAS
+32 AEDNASDNAAKIGDQEYATLQKAVDETKGDATIQML
-38 GVSPHVNDKDIG
+38 KD
-50 SKHDVGTVFFAEGYD
+50 VQED
-65 VTISDA
+65 VTIA
-71 ETEDG
+71 EDDTITIDLNG
-76 KIGFTATWLEA
+76 KTITN
-87 GETKSVTVTRDVVEA
+87 ETKTHTITNEGNLTITGEGIVDNVTHQTAAIHNAQGGTVVLNGGTYTRSKENGQSAEASGGNSFYNIRNYGKMTINEGVTVKQDGHFSSLIENGYYDGNQNT
-102 GKTLPAAKAI
+102 AKINAEMI
-112 YVVGGSES
+112 INGGTFEGGLNTIKN
-120 DANLAETNV
+120 DDYGVLTINGGTFKNV
-129 TVEGGNIDYVVGGNL
+129 TQAAFLNWNEATVTGGTFTVASEAEGPAILN
-144 SDGKVTTAN
+144 GKL
-153 VTINDGTIG
+153 NDTMDKG
-162 IVHGA
+162 V
-167 TRDLPN
+167 L
-173 SSYADRK
+173 
-180 AKASIDTVNMKISGG
+180 KISGG
-195 EIQAVVGGTFGYTY
+195 TFTAGGNHAAIEQMGGSTSIGDISITGGTFSTNPDKYIADGYLADKTE
-209 VKNVN
+209 
-214 VDIDGGDLNAQTSPV
+214 DGYQIIKEGD
-229 QSGIM
+229 
-234 LAGTNG
+234 
-240 EVENAVLNFSGGT
+240 T
-253 TKDISLAQRTMVTG
+253 T
-267 KAEINLTG
+267 
-275 GTVNDIYAGSYYA
+275 
-288 DTDNAEATNDWE
+288 
-300 NWKVGDVNYGQAKA
+300 
-314 IDINIGGNA
+314 
-323 KYNDIYAGF
+323 
-332 QFLDKDKFEEN
+332 
-343 YKDSVGTVPT
+343 
-353 IEGSET
+353 
-359 APVTITLDK
+359 
-368 NGTGTRGEETQHT
+368 
-381 VSMIENVFPS
+381 ENVALVGKTYYP
-391 ETLVLNTAPEKELK
+391 TLKE
-405 LQEDCK
+405 
-411 VITKDG
+411 
-417 IGSVKA
+417 
-423 KIGETE
+423 
-429 VTLQENETYSVKD
+429 
-442 GKLVTVVAA
+442 
-451 IEDEV
+451 
-456 YFSIEDAI
+456 AI
-464 DAAEKGDTVTL
+464 DAAEKGDIVTL
-475 LKDITVNMGNDQ
+475 LKDITVDMGDKD
-487 TAAAIAITK
+487 AAAIAITK
-496 DLTLDGNGKTIAAA
+496 NLTLDGNGKTIAA
-510 AIEDENNKGI
+510 NKIDAEEGM

-526 QNGANVKVRDLTI
+526 QGANVKVRDLTI

-592 WGGVNVTKGNSI
+592 WGGVNVTKGVNI
-604 TSEPSFTLKSGTLN
+604 TDNPSFTLNSGTLTDEN
-618 EAVPVQA
+618 PIQIDVEEGDLDA
-625 DNVDGSKPSTNWVA
+625 DWVTFGEGA
-639 FEASAGEWD
+639 EEWD
-648 IITDAKTGDG
+648 IITDAETGDG
-658 KPAIQWK
+658 RPAIQWK
-665 PAAGEAV
+665 PAKGEAV
-672 AQVNGANY
+672 AQVNGSNY
-680 ATLEAAITA
+680 ATLEAAIAA
-689 AKENATV
+689 AKEGATV

-706 VEKDSPIIL
+706 VKKNSPIIL

-732 LGDIKPAEEDE
+732 LGDIKPAEDAE

-767 GDAARHGVQTYGADN
+767 GDAARHGVQTYGAGN

-804 TLTVNG
+804 ILTVNG

-830 TVPTLQFNKGT
+830 NTPTLQFNKGT

-856 SVADTVVEF
+856 SVVDTVVEF
-865 GDEAGPWHAEKSADE
+865 GDEAGPWHAEKSADGS
-880 KIIKYLPGADI
+880 IIKYLPGAPIESI
-891 TGIKLNVTEMTLEV
+891 TLNTESIKLEV

-911 IAAVSP
+911 IATVLP
-917 ETAYNKDVTWSVP
+917 ENAYNKDVTWEVP
-930 EDTKAIE
+930 ETEAITFDSE
-937 VDADT
+937 T
-942 GVVTAIKDTESVIV
+942 GIVTANAKTENEITV
-956 TATAKDGKTAEC
+956 TATAKDGKEDKC
-968 KIRVI
+968 KITVEGNA
-973 KDTDETTTFTV
+973 DETTTLTV
-984 KPSVTDGKMNADDII
+984 QPSVTDTTMNADDIV
-999 TAINNAEKEKAAEI
+999 TAINNADDADEI
-1013 LVDVPGSTNN
+1013 LVDVPNGTNN
-1023 VISKEVF
+1023 VISKDVF
-1030 TAAKEGSA
+1030 AAAKEGKA
-1038 DKLIIKTENATFAFD
+1038 GKLIIKTEKATFTFD
-1053 ADKIEN
+1053 ADQIEN
-1059 AADVNVG
+1059 EADVNVG
-1066 IEIAENVN
+1066 IATADNVS
-1074 VEEWLP
+1074 VDEWLP
-1080 GANTEAIQLAHDGNF
+1080 DAATEAIELTHDGNF
-1095 PAPATITYTLSEASK
+1095 PAPATITYTLTD
-1110 INAGNT
+1110 ITGVDT
-1116 VYLYYYNDGTLD
+1116 VYLYYYNDGALE
-1128 LVAQD
+1128 LMAQD
-1133 TITVKEGRKVTFTLA
+1133 AITVAEDNSVTFTLA

-1342 DAKVLLTSELAAIEK
+1342 DAKVLLTSELEAIEK

-1429 GLSAKTATFRI
+1429 GFSAKTATFRI

-1454 RNMKV
+1454 RTMKV

>member
-32 AEGDAS
+32 AEGDAVAS
-38 GVSPHVNDKDIG
+38 IG
-50 SKHDVGTVFFAEGYD
+50 DETYTTVQDAVDNAKAGEVIVMQSDVECA
-65 VTISDA
+65 TINVSDA
-71 ETEDG
+71 EKKITLDLNGKTIRNNSTNDVIVVRNGAELTVEDNSVAKDYVYSEENYPEYTGGKLISKGNGAISVVGNIDDATWNETSIHSKVTVNGGALIGQEGALFAQGNGAEITLNDGYAEGLDNAVIAGNGTQKNGIGINGGTTINVNGGVMIGNIETSGYISCGIYHPQSGVLNITGGTIVSKEGLGILMRNGTLNLQSCNIEARGAEDLAGWVGDKKTTPGADGIVIDYSDDAYNSNNTPTDTRKVNISGGTIKSENQKALTVVEDDSQKTTDISITGGTFSTNPDKYIADGYLADKTEDG
-76 KIGFTATWLEA
+76 YQIIKEGDTTENVAL
-87 GETKSVTVTRDVVEA
+87 A
-102 GKTLPAAKAI
+102 GKT
-112 YVVGGSES
+112 
-120 DANLAETNV
+120 
-129 TVEGGNIDYVVGGNL
+129 
-144 SDGKVTTAN
+144 
-153 VTINDGTIG
+153 
-162 IVHGA
+162 
-167 TRDLPN
+167 
-173 SSYADRK
+173 
-180 AKASIDTVNMKISGG
+180 
-195 EIQAVVGGTFGYTY
+195 
-209 VKNVN
+209 
-214 VDIDGGDLNAQTSPV
+214 
-229 QSGIM
+229 
-234 LAGTNG
+234 
-240 EVENAVLNFSGGT
+240 
-253 TKDISLAQRTMVTG
+253 
-267 KAEINLTG
+267 
-275 GTVNDIYAGSYYA
+275 YY
-288 DTDNAEATNDWE
+288 
-300 NWKVGDVNYGQAKA
+300 
-314 IDINIGGNA
+314 
-323 KYNDIYAGF
+323 
-332 QFLDKDKFEEN
+332 
-343 YKDSVGTVPT
+343 PT
-353 IEGSET
+353 
-359 APVTITLDK
+359 L
-368 NGTGTRGEETQHT
+368 
-381 VSMIENVFPS
+381 
-391 ETLVLNTAPEKELK
+391 KE
-405 LQEDCK
+405 
-411 VITKDG
+411 
-417 IGSVKA
+417 
-423 KIGETE
+423 
-429 VTLQENETYSVKD
+429 
-442 GKLVTVVAA
+442 
-451 IEDEV
+451 
-456 YFSIEDAI
+456 AI
-464 DAAEKGDTVTL
+464 DAAEAGDTVTL
-475 LKDITVNMGNDQ
+475 LKDITVDMGDKN
-487 TAAAIAITK
+487 AAAIAITK

-510 AIEDENNKGI
+510 AIEDKDNKGM

-526 QNGANVKVRDLTI
+526 QGGANVKVRDLTI

-546 RHGIQVYGEGSK
+546 RHGIQVYGKDSK

-706 VEKDSPIIL
+706 VEKNSPIIL

-917 ETAYNKDVTWSVP
+917 ENAYNKDVTWSVP
-930 EDTKAIE
+930 EGTKAIE

-942 GVVTAIKDTESVIV
+942 GVVTALVKAEKVEV
-956 TATAKDGKTAEC
+956 TATAKNGKTATCQVSVNE
-968 KIRVI
+968 
-973 KDTDETTTFTV
+973 DADQTTTLTV
-984 KPSVTDGKMNADDII
+984 QPSVTHGTMNADDIV
-999 TAINNAEKEKAAEI
+999 TAINNADDADEI
-1013 LVDVPGSTNN
+1013 LVDVPNGTNN

-1080 GANTEAIQLAHDGNF
+1080 GANTEAIELTHDGNF

-1342 DAKVLLTSELAAIEK
+1342 DAKVLLTSELEAIEK

>member
-32 AEGDAS
+32 AEDNASDSAAKIGDQEYATLQEAVNKTKGDATIQML
-38 GVSPHVNDKDIG
+38 KD
-50 SKHDVGTVFFAEGYD
+50 VQED
-65 VTISDA
+65 VTIAEDDTITIDLNGKTITNVSGHTITNAGNLTVTGEGTVDNVTHKKGALVNTGTVILKGGTFTRSAEESKSPTDNGGNSWYVIDNQGKMTISDNA
-71 ETEDG
+71 EIINNGYYSSLIRNMGSSAEKMASLEINGGKIEQKHFIAVKNDDFGKITVTGGTITSDEQAIQNWTEVSVTGGDINGKVVTWAYTGGAASKTEIAGDVDITGNVMAVNYDGGKTIPTVSITGGKITGEVQKGEYKNNSIVLTDPDATSSDISITGGTFSTNPGKYIADGYLADKTEDG
-76 KIGFTATWLEA
+76 YQIIKEGDTTENVAL
-87 GETKSVTVTRDVVEA
+87 V
-102 GKTLPAAKAI
+102 GKT
-112 YVVGGSES
+112 
-120 DANLAETNV
+120 
-129 TVEGGNIDYVVGGNL
+129 
-144 SDGKVTTAN
+144 
-153 VTINDGTIG
+153 
-162 IVHGA
+162 
-167 TRDLPN
+167 
-173 SSYADRK
+173 
-180 AKASIDTVNMKISGG
+180 
-195 EIQAVVGGTFGYTY
+195 
-209 VKNVN
+209 
-214 VDIDGGDLNAQTSPV
+214 
-229 QSGIM
+229 
-234 LAGTNG
+234 
-240 EVENAVLNFSGGT
+240 
-253 TKDISLAQRTMVTG
+253 
-267 KAEINLTG
+267 
-275 GTVNDIYAGSYYA
+275 YY
-288 DTDNAEATNDWE
+288 
-300 NWKVGDVNYGQAKA
+300 
-314 IDINIGGNA
+314 
-323 KYNDIYAGF
+323 
-332 QFLDKDKFEEN
+332 
-343 YKDSVGTVPT
+343 PT
-353 IEGSET
+353 
-359 APVTITLDK
+359 L
-368 NGTGTRGEETQHT
+368 
-381 VSMIENVFPS
+381 
-391 ETLVLNTAPEKELK
+391 KE
-405 LQEDCK
+405 
-411 VITKDG
+411 
-417 IGSVKA
+417 
-423 KIGETE
+423 
-429 VTLQENETYSVKD
+429 
-442 GKLVTVVAA
+442 
-451 IEDEV
+451 
-456 YFSIEDAI
+456 AI
-464 DAAEKGDTVTL
+464 DAAEKGDIVTL
-475 LKDITVNMGNDQ
+475 LKDITVDMGDKD
-487 TAAAIAITK
+487 AAAIAITTN
-496 DLTLDGNGKTIAAA
+496 LTLDGNGKTIAAA
-510 AIEDENNKGI
+510 AIEDKDNKGM

-526 QNGANVKVRDLTI
+526 QGGANVKVRDLTI

-546 RHGIQVYGEGSK
+546 RHGIQVYGTDSK

-592 WGGVNVTKGNSI
+592 WGGVNVTKGVNI
-604 TSEPSFTLKSGTLN
+604 TDNPSFTLNSGTLTDEN
-618 EAVPVQA
+618 PIQIDVEKGDLDA
-625 DNVDGSKPSTNWVA
+625 DWVT
-639 FEASAGEWD
+639 FGEGAGEWD
-648 IITDAKTGDG
+648 IITDAETGDG
-658 KPAIQWK
+658 RPAIQWK
-665 PAAGEAV
+665 PAKGEAV
-672 AQVNGANY
+672 AQVNGSNY
-680 ATLEAAITA
+680 ATLEAAIAA
-689 AKENATV
+689 AKEGATV

-706 VEKDSPIIL
+706 VKKDSPIIL

-732 LGDIKPAEEDE
+732 LGDIKPAEDAE

-767 GDAARHGVQTYGADN
+767 GDAVRHGVQTYGADN

-804 TLTVNG
+804 ILTVNG

-830 TVPTLQFNKGT
+830 NTPTLQFNKGT

-891 TGIKLNVTEMTLEV
+891 ADIELNVAEMTLEV

-911 IAAVSP
+911 IATVSP
-917 ETAYNKDVTWSVP
+917 ENAYNKDVTWSVP
-930 EDTKAIE
+930 EDTTEIQ

-942 GVVTAIKDTESVIV
+942 GVVTALEKAEKVEV
-956 TATAKDGKTAEC
+956 TATAKDGKKDTC
-968 KIRVI
+968 KITVEGNA
-973 KDTDETTTFTV
+973 DETTTLTV
-984 KPSVTDGKMNADDII
+984 QPSVTDTTMNADDIV
-999 TAINNAEKEKAAEI
+999 TAINNADDADEI
-1013 LVDVPGSTNN
+1013 LVDVPNDTNN
-1023 VISKEVF
+1023 VISKDVF
-1030 TAAKEGSA
+1030 AAAKEGNA
-1038 DKLIIKTENATFAFD
+1038 GKLIIRTEKAAFTFD
-1053 ADKIEN
+1053 ADQIEN

-1066 IEIAENVN
+1066 ITTVPKENVD
-1074 VEEWLP
+1074 VDEWLP
-1080 GANTEAIQLAHDGNF
+1080 GATTEAIELTHDGNF
-1095 PAPATITYTLSEASK
+1095 PAPATITYTLSKDSD
-1110 INAGNT
+1110 ITAGNT
-1116 VYLYYYNDGTLD
+1116 VYLYYHNGETLE
-1128 LVAQD
+1128 LIAQD
-1133 TITVKEGRKVTFTLA
+1133 AITVAEDNSVTFTLA

-1342 DAKVLLTSELAAIEK
+1342 DAKVLLTSELEAIEK

-1429 GLSAKTATFRI
+1429 GLSMKTATFRI

-1454 RNMKV
+1454 RTMKV
-1459 RIKSQ
+1459 KIKSQ
-1464 KKAAVSGYQI
+1464 RKAAVSGYQI

-1479 KSGKYKKVTTTK
+1479 RTGKYKKVTTTK

>member
-32 AEGDAS
+32 AEDNASDNAAKIGDQEYATLQKAVDATKGDATIQML
-38 GVSPHVNDKDIG
+38 KD
-50 SKHDVGTVFFAEGYD
+50 VQED
-65 VTISDA
+65 VTIA
-71 ETEDG
+71 EDDTITIDLNG
-76 KIGFTATWLEA
+76 KTITN
-87 GETKSVTVTRDVVEA
+87 ETKTHTITNEGNLTITGEGIVDNVTHQTAAIHNAQGGTVVLNGGTYTRSKENGQSAEASGGNSFYNIRNYGKMTINEGVTVKQDGHFSSLIENGYYDGNQNT
-102 GKTLPAAKAI
+102 AKINAEMI
-112 YVVGGSES
+112 INGGTFEGGLNTIKN
-120 DANLAETNV
+120 DDYGVLTINGGTFKNV
-129 TVEGGNIDYVVGGNL
+129 TQAAFLNWNEATVTGGTFTVASEAEGPAILN
-144 SDGKVTTAN
+144 GKL
-153 VTINDGTIG
+153 NDTMDKG
-162 IVHGA
+162 V
-167 TRDLPN
+167 L
-173 SSYADRK
+173 
-180 AKASIDTVNMKISGG
+180 KISGG
-195 EIQAVVGGTFGYTY
+195 TFTAGGNHAAIEQMGGSTSIGDISITGGTFSTNPDKYIADGYLADKTE
-209 VKNVN
+209 
-214 VDIDGGDLNAQTSPV
+214 DGYQIIKEGD
-229 QSGIM
+229 
-234 LAGTNG
+234 
-240 EVENAVLNFSGGT
+240 T
-253 TKDISLAQRTMVTG
+253 T
-267 KAEINLTG
+267 
-275 GTVNDIYAGSYYA
+275 
-288 DTDNAEATNDWE
+288 
-300 NWKVGDVNYGQAKA
+300 
-314 IDINIGGNA
+314 
-323 KYNDIYAGF
+323 
-332 QFLDKDKFEEN
+332 
-343 YKDSVGTVPT
+343 
-353 IEGSET
+353 
-359 APVTITLDK
+359 
-368 NGTGTRGEETQHT
+368 
-381 VSMIENVFPS
+381 ENVALVGKTYYP
-391 ETLVLNTAPEKELK
+391 TLKE
-405 LQEDCK
+405 
-411 VITKDG
+411 
-417 IGSVKA
+417 
-423 KIGETE
+423 
-429 VTLQENETYSVKD
+429 
-442 GKLVTVVAA
+442 
-451 IEDEV
+451 
-456 YFSIEDAI
+456 AI
-464 DAAEKGDTVTL
+464 DAAEKGDIVTL
-475 LKDITVNMGNDQ
+475 LKDITVDMGDKN
-487 TAAAIAITK
+487 AAAIAIEK
-496 DLTLDGNGKTIAAA
+496 DLTLDGNGKTIAA
-510 AIEDENNKGI
+510 NKIDAEEGM

-526 QNGANVKVRDLTI
+526 QGANVKVRDLTI

-706 VEKDSPIIL
+706 VEKNSPIIL

-732 LGDIKPAEEDE
+732 LGDIKPAEDAE

-767 GDAARHGVQTYGADN
+767 GDAARHGVQTYGAGN

-804 TLTVNG
+804 ILTVNG

-830 TVPTLQFNKGT
+830 NTPTLQFNKGT

-856 SVADTVVEF
+856 SVVDTVVEF
-865 GDEAGPWHAEKSADE
+865 GDEAGPWHAEKSADGS
-880 KIIKYLPGADI
+880 IIKYLPGAPIESI
-891 TGIKLNVTEMTLEV
+891 TLNTESIKLEV

-911 IAAVSP
+911 IATVLP
-917 ETAYNKDVTWSVP
+917 ENAYNKDVTWEVP
-930 EDTKAIE
+930 ETEAITFDSE
-937 VDADT
+937 T
-942 GVVTAIKDTESVIV
+942 GIVTANAETENEITV
-956 TATAKDGKTAEC
+956 TATAKDGKEDTC
-968 KIRVI
+968 KITVEGNA
-973 KDTDETTTFTV
+973 DETTTLTV
-984 KPSVTDGKMNADDII
+984 QPSVTDTTMNADDIV
-999 TAINNAEKEKAAEI
+999 TAINNADDADEI
-1013 LVDVPGSTNN
+1013 LVDVPNGTNN
-1023 VISKEVF
+1023 VISKDVF
-1030 TAAKEGSA
+1030 AAAKEGKA
-1038 DKLIIKTENATFAFD
+1038 GKLIIKTEKATFIFD
-1053 ADKIEN
+1053 AAQIEN
-1059 AADVNVG
+1059 AADVNV
-1066 IEIAENVN
+1066 EITDAKDVDVN
-1074 VEEWLP
+1074 EWLP
-1080 GANTEAIQLAHDGNF
+1080 GATTEAIQLTHDGNF
-1095 PAPATITYTLSEASK
+1095 PAPATITYTLSSDSG
-1110 INAGNT
+1110 ITAGAT
-1116 VYLYYYNDGTLD
+1116 VYLYYYNDGALE
-1128 LVAQD
+1128 LIAQD
-1133 TITVKEGRKVTFTLA
+1133 AITVAEDNSVTFTLA

-1186 AAIEKAREQYDL
+1186 DAIEKAREQYDL

-1225 LDDGVQAFKAKLD
+1225 LDDEVQAFKAEFD
-1238 AFCEDVD
+1238 AFYDGVD
-1245 GTMTYEQQKQVPE
+1245 GTMTYDQQKQVPE
-1258 LKAAYDALDANQK
+1258 LEKAYNALNQEQKDALGQEYADK
-1271 KALEAEGYKAKL
+1271 IDE
-1283 DQMDEICEASQNA
+1283 MDKVCEASQNA
-1296 EIVSQANRVSK
+1296 EVVSQANRVSK

-1342 DAKVLLTSELAAIEK
+1342 DAKVLLTSELEAIEK

-1429 GLSAKTATFRI
+1429 GFSAKTATFRI